1 MQNNRKRNV
10 IKERIRQEKERRE
23 RLLAEEEEQYED
35 VNKDPI
41 SEQIQQEHLEQPRNQ
56 REESVNVNL
65 PKNESSNS
73 NPALDWITTIQ
84 NQAGTSENDLKIKEA
99 EEEEAIECEEVEARR
114 KAEEEARKR
123 AEAEARRKAE
133 EEARNQAEAEARRKA
148 EEEVR
153 NQAEAEA
160 RRKAEEEARNQAEA
174 EARKKAEEEARKRAE
189 AEARRKA
196 EEEARKRAEA
206 EARRKA
212 EEEAR
217 KREEA
222 EARRKAE
229 EEARKREEAEA
240 RRKAEE
246 EARKRAEAEA
256 RRKAEEEARKQEEV
270 EAHRKAEE
278 EARNQAEAEARRK
291 AEEKARK
298 REEAEARRKA
308 EEEAREREE
317 VEARRKAE
325 EEARKRVE
333 AQRKEEEKKLEEV
346 RKRRLEEEKKIKDA
360 QKRQKIV
367 VAKSE
372 PESDEINLNNERNQ
386 PNETKFEQEEKVAID
401 KKGILNNMKKYKY
414 AIIGVA
420 SIVLLVVA
428 GFAFSNMKNSQA
440 ASANNVN
447 SLEVNA
453 NLINGLRLSAVQK
466 YQDAALEFDKV
477 DYKKLGKEDKKA
489 VLFTYLLSGKAQ
501 KAIDLEQDFAES
513 VVSYYIAVD
522 NLKKVKELK
531 TKNPLIN
538 FEIAALDNKHEE
550 VIKLRDQ
557 VPLDGR
563 REGIIVNSYL
573 KLNKSEEAKKFAQK
587 VGNKDLLEKINNS
600 TPNSSATSVATISA
614 G

>member
-23 RLLAEEEEQYED
+23 RLQAEEEEQYED
-35 VNKDPI
+35 IYKDPI
-41 SEQIQQEHLEQPRNQ
+41 SEQIQKEHLEQPQNQ

-84 NQAGTSENDLKIKEA
+84 KQAGTSENDLKI
-99 EEEEAIECEEVEARR
+99 EET
-114 KAEEEARKR
+114 EEEAR
-123 AEAEARRKAE
+123 E
-133 EEARNQAEAEARRKA
+133 
-148 EEEVR
+148 
-153 NQAEAEA
+153 
-160 RRKAEEEARNQAEA
+160 
-174 EARKKAEEEARKRAE
+174 
-189 AEARRKA
+189 
-196 EEEARKRAEA
+196 
-206 EARRKA
+206 
-212 EEEAR
+212 
-217 KREEA
+217 REEA

-229 EEARKREEAEA
+229 EARKQAEAEA
-240 RRKAEE
+240 RRKVEAEARKLEEVEARRKEEEEVRKQAEVEARRKEEE

-256 RRKAEEEARKQEEV
+256 RRKAEEEARKQ
-270 EAHRKAEE
+270 A
-278 EARNQAEAEARRK
+278 
-291 AEEKARK
+291 
-298 REEAEARRKA
+298 
-308 EEEAREREE
+308 E

-325 EEARKRVE
+325 EEARKQAE

-360 QKRQKIV
+360 RQKIV

-428 GFAFSNMKNSQA
+428 GFAFSDMKNSQA

>member
-23 RLLAEEEEQYED
+23 RLLAEEEEQYGDFHED
-35 VNKDPI
+35 QV
-41 SEQIQQEHLEQPRNQ
+41 SEQFQQEHLEQPLKQ
-56 REESVNVNL
+56 SEESVNL
-65 PKNESSNS
+65 CTPKNEVSNN

-84 NQAGTSENDLKIKEA
+84 KQSGTSESEFKIE
-99 EEEEAIECEEVEARR
+99 EARR
-114 KAEEEARKR
+114 KAKEEARK
-123 AEAEARRKAE
+123 
-133 EEARNQAEAEARRKA
+133 Q
-148 EEEVR
+148 
-153 NQAEAEA
+153 
-160 RRKAEEEARNQAEA
+160 
-174 EARKKAEEEARKRAE
+174 
-189 AEARRKA
+189 
-196 EEEARKRAEA
+196 
-206 EARRKA
+206 
-212 EEEAR
+212 
-217 KREEA
+217 
-222 EARRKAE
+222 
-229 EEARKREEAEA
+229 
-240 RRKAEE
+240 
-246 EARKRAEAEA
+246 AEAEA
-256 RRKAEEEARKQEEV
+256 RRKAEEEARKQ
-270 EAHRKAEE
+270 A
-278 EARNQAEAEARRK
+278 
-291 AEEKARK
+291 
-298 REEAEARRKA
+298 
-308 EEEAREREE
+308 E

-325 EEARKRVE
+325 EEARKQAEVE
-333 AQRKEEEKKLEEV
+333 ARRKVEEEARKQAEVEARRKAEEEAKKKAELEARRKAEEEAKKKVEAEARRKAEKEARKQAETEARRKVEKEARKQAELEACRKAEEKKLEEV
-346 RKRRLEEEKKIKDA
+346 RKRRLEEEKKIEEA

-367 VAKSE
+367 VAKRESE
-372 PESDEINLNNERNQ
+372 SEEVNLNKETN
-386 PNETKFEQEEKVAID
+386 PSNETKFEQEEKIVLD
-401 KKGILNNMKKYKY
+401 KKGILNYMKKYKY

-428 GFAFSNMKNSQA
+428 GFAFTNMKNSQA

-447 SLEVNA
+447 SLEVNV

-477 DYKKLGKEDKKA
+477 DYKKLGKDDKKA

-538 FEIAALDNKHEE
+538 FEIAALDDKHEE
-550 VIKLRDQ
+550 VIKLKNH

-587 VGNKDLLEKINNS
+587 IGNKDLLEEINNS
-600 TPNSSATSVATISA
+600 APNSSATSVATISA

>member
-1 MQNNRKRNV
+1 MY
-10 IKERIRQEKERRE
+10 QE
-23 RLLAEEEEQYED
+23 Y
-35 VNKDPI
+35 
-41 SEQIQQEHLEQPRNQ
+41 SEQPLDQ
-56 REESVNVNL
+56 REESVNVKT
-65 PKNESSNS
+65 PKNEFSNS

-84 NQAGTSENDLKIKEA
+84 KQASTSESDFNIEQPEA
-99 EEEEAIECEEVEARR
+99 EEGR

-123 AEAEARRKAE
+123 KEAEARRKAE
-133 EEARNQAEAEARRKA
+133 EARE
-148 EEEVR
+148 
-153 NQAEAEA
+153 
-160 RRKAEEEARNQAEA
+160 
-174 EARKKAEEEARKRAE
+174 
-189 AEARRKA
+189 
-196 EEEARKRAEA
+196 
-206 EARRKA
+206 
-212 EEEAR
+212 
-217 KREEA
+217 REEA

-229 EEARKREEAEA
+229 EEAR
-240 RRKAEE
+240 RKAAE
-246 EARKRAEAEA
+246 EARKR
-256 RRKAEEEARKQEEV
+256 K
-270 EAHRKAEE
+270 
-278 EARNQAEAEARRK
+278 
-291 AEEKARK
+291 
-298 REEAEARRKA
+298 EAEARRKA
-308 EEEAREREE
+308 EEEARERKETEARRKAEE
-317 VEARRKAE
+317 ETRKREKAEARRKAEEQTRKREEAEARERKEGEARRKAEEETRKREEARERKEAEARRKAE
-325 EEARKRVE
+325 EEAREQAK

-346 RKRRLEEEKKIKDA
+346 RKRRLEEEKKIEEA

-367 VAKSE
+367 VAKKE
-372 PESDEINLNNERNQ
+372 VESDEINLNKEINLSS
-386 PNETKFEQEEKVAID
+386 ETKFEKEEKVVLD

-428 GFAFSNMKNSQA
+428 GFAFSNLKNSQA

-587 VGNKDLLEKINNS
+587 VGNKDLLEKINNYA
-600 TPNSSATSVATISA
+600 PNSSATSVATISA

>member
-23 RLLAEEEEQYED
+23 RLLAEEEEQYGDTHEHQ
-35 VNKDPI
+35 V
-41 SEQIQQEHLEQPRNQ
+41 SEKFQQEHSDQPLKQSEN
-56 REESVNVNL
+56 REESVVLNT
-65 PKNESSNS
+65 PKNEASNS

-84 NQAGTSENDLKIKEA
+84 KQSSTSESDFN
-99 EEEEAIECEEVEARR
+99 IELPD
-114 KAEEEARKR
+114 AEEEARER
-123 AEAEARRKAE
+123 EEAEARRKAE
-133 EEARNQAEAEARRKA
+133 EEARERKETEARRKA
-148 EEEVR
+148 EEET
-153 NQAEAEA
+153 
-160 RRKAEEEARNQAEA
+160 
-174 EARKKAEEEARKRAE
+174 
-189 AEARRKA
+189 
-196 EEEARKRAEA
+196 
-206 EARRKA
+206 
-212 EEEAR
+212 R

-229 EEARKREEAEA
+229 EET
-240 RRKAEE
+240 
-246 EARKRAEAEA
+246 
-256 RRKAEEEARKQEEV
+256 
-270 EAHRKAEE
+270 
-278 EARNQAEAEARRK
+278 
-291 AEEKARK
+291 RK

-308 EEEAREREE
+308 EEEARERKEE
-317 VEARRKAE
+317 EARRKAE
-325 EEARKRVE
+325 EEAREQAKAR
-333 AQRKEEEKKLEEV
+333 RKEEEKKLEEV
-346 RKRRLEEEKKIKDA
+346 RKRRLEEEKKIEEA

-367 VAKSE
+367 VAKRE
-372 PESDEINLNNERNQ
+372 PESDEINLNKERNLA
-386 PNETKFEQEEKVAID
+386 NVTKFEQDEKVVID

-614 G
+614 GW

>member
-1 MQNNRKRNV
+1 MHNNRKRNV

-23 RLLAEEEEQYED
+23 RLLAEEEELYED

-41 SEQIQQEHLEQPRNQ
+41 SEQIQQEHSEQPRNQ
-56 REESVNVNL
+56 SEESVNVNL

-99 EEEEAIECEEVEARR
+99 EEEAIEREEVEARR

-148 EEEVR
+148 EEEAR
-153 NQAEAEA
+153 KREEAEA
-160 RRKAEEEARNQAEA
+160 RRRAEEEARNQAEA
-174 EARKKAEEEARKRAE
+174 EAHRRAEEEARK
-189 AEARRKA
+189 
-196 EEEARKRAEA
+196 
-206 EARRKA
+206 
-212 EEEAR
+212 
-217 KREEA
+217 
-222 EARRKAE
+222 
-229 EEARKREEAEA
+229 
-240 RRKAEE
+240 
-246 EARKRAEAEA
+246 
-256 RRKAEEEARKQEEV
+256 
-270 EAHRKAEE
+270 
-278 EARNQAEAEARRK
+278 
-291 AEEKARK
+291 
-298 REEAEARRKA
+298 
-308 EEEAREREE
+308 E
-317 VEARRKAE
+317 VEARRKE
-325 EEARKRVE
+325 EER
-333 AQRKEEEKKLEEV
+333 KLEEV
-346 RKRRLEEEKKIKDA
+346 RKRRLEEEKKIKEA
-360 QKRQKIV
+360 QQRQKIV
-367 VAKSE
+367 VAKNE
-372 PESDEINLNNERNQ
+372 PESDEINLNKERDL
-386 PNETKFEQEEKVAID
+386 PNETKFEQEEKVVID

-428 GFAFSNMKNSQA
+428 GFAFSNLKNSQA

-550 VIKLRDQ
+550 VIKLIDQ

>member
-35 VNKDPI
+35 IHENQV
-41 SEQIQQEHLEQPRNQ
+41 SEKFQQEHLEQQLKQSEN
-56 REESVNVNL
+56 REENVVLNT
-65 PKNESSNS
+65 PKNEASNS

-84 NQAGTSENDLKIKEA
+84 KQSSTSESNFNKEQP
-99 EEEEAIECEEVEARR
+99 EVEEGR

-123 AEAEARRKAE
+123 KEAEARRMAE
-133 EEARNQAEAEARRKA
+133 EEARE
-148 EEEVR
+148 
-153 NQAEAEA
+153 
-160 RRKAEEEARNQAEA
+160 
-174 EARKKAEEEARKRAE
+174 
-189 AEARRKA
+189 
-196 EEEARKRAEA
+196 
-206 EARRKA
+206 
-212 EEEAR
+212 
-217 KREEA
+217 REEA

-246 EARKRAEAEA
+246 EARKSEEAEA
-256 RRKAEEEARKQEEV
+256 RRKAEEEARKQ
-270 EAHRKAEE
+270 
-278 EARNQAEAEARRK
+278 AEAR
-291 AEEKARK
+291 
-298 REEAEARRKA
+298 
-308 EEEAREREE
+308 
-317 VEARRKAE
+317 
-325 EEARKRVE
+325 
-333 AQRKEEEKKLEEV
+333 RKEEEKKLEEV
-346 RKRRLEEEKKIKDA
+346 RKRRLEEEKRIEE

-367 VAKSE
+367 VVKRE
-372 PESDEINLNNERNQ
+372 PESDEINLNKKRNL
-386 PNETKFEQEEKVAID
+386 PNETRFKQEEKEVID

-414 AIIGVA
+414 AIIGIA
-420 SIVLLVVA
+420 SIVLLILA
-428 GFAFSNMKNSQA
+428 GFAFSNLKNSQA

-531 TKNPLIN
+531 TKNPLIH
-538 FEIAALDNKHEE
+538 FEIAALDDRHEE
-550 VIKLRDQ
+550 VIKLKDH

-600 TPNSSATSVATISA
+600 APNSSATSVATISA

>member
-23 RLLAEEEEQYED
+23 RLLAEEEEQYGDFHED
-35 VNKDPI
+35 QV
-41 SEQIQQEHLEQPRNQ
+41 SEQFQQEHLEQPLKQ
-56 REESVNVNL
+56 SEESVNL
-65 PKNESSNS
+65 CTPKNEVSNN

-84 NQAGTSENDLKIKEA
+84 KQSGTSESEFKIE
-99 EEEEAIECEEVEARR
+99 EARR
-114 KAEEEARKR
+114 KAKEEARK
-123 AEAEARRKAE
+123 
-133 EEARNQAEAEARRKA
+133 Q
-148 EEEVR
+148 
-153 NQAEAEA
+153 
-160 RRKAEEEARNQAEA
+160 
-174 EARKKAEEEARKRAE
+174 
-189 AEARRKA
+189 
-196 EEEARKRAEA
+196 
-206 EARRKA
+206 
-212 EEEAR
+212 
-217 KREEA
+217 
-222 EARRKAE
+222 
-229 EEARKREEAEA
+229 
-240 RRKAEE
+240 
-246 EARKRAEAEA
+246 AEAEA
-256 RRKAEEEARKQEEV
+256 RRKAEEEARKQAEL
-270 EAHRKAEE
+270 EARRKAEE
-278 EARNQAEAEARRK
+278 EARKQAELEARRK
-291 AEEKARK
+291 AEEEEKK
-298 REEAEARRKA
+298 KVEAEARRKA
-308 EEEAREREE
+308 EEEARKQAEL
-317 VEARRKAE
+317 EARRKAE
-325 EEARKRVE
+325 EEAKKQAELEACRK
-333 AQRKEEEKKLEEV
+333 AEEKKLEEV
-346 RKRRLEEEKKIKDA
+346 RKRRLEEEKKIEEA

-367 VAKSE
+367 VAKRELESE
-372 PESDEINLNNERNQ
+372 EVNLNKETN
-386 PNETKFEQEEKVAID
+386 PSNETKFEQEEKIDLD
-401 KKGILNNMKKYKY
+401 KKGILNYMKKYKY

-428 GFAFSNMKNSQA
+428 GFAFTNMKNSQA

-447 SLEVNA
+447 SLEVNV

-477 DYKKLGKEDKKA
+477 DYKKLGKDDKKA

-538 FEIAALDNKHEE
+538 FEIAALDDKHEE
-550 VIKLRDQ
+550 VIKLKDH

-600 TPNSSATSVATISA
+600 APNSSATSVATISA

>member
-23 RLLAEEEEQYED
+23 RLLAEEVEQYED
-35 VNKDPI
+35 IHKNQV
-41 SEQIQQEHLEQPRNQ
+41 SEKFQQEHSEQQLKQSEN
-56 REESVNVNL
+56 REESVVLNT
-65 PKNESSNS
+65 PKNEASNS

-84 NQAGTSENDLKIKEA
+84 KKSSTSESDFNKEQP
-99 EEEEAIECEEVEARR
+99 EVEEGR

-123 AEAEARRKAE
+123 KEAETCRKAE
-133 EEARNQAEAEARRKA
+133 K
-148 EEEVR
+148 
-153 NQAEAEA
+153 
-160 RRKAEEEARNQAEA
+160 
-174 EARKKAEEEARKRAE
+174 
-189 AEARRKA
+189 
-196 EEEARKRAEA
+196 
-206 EARRKA
+206 
-212 EEEAR
+212 EAR

-229 EEARKREEAEA
+229 EEARK
-240 RRKAEE
+240 
-246 EARKRAEAEA
+246 
-256 RRKAEEEARKQEEV
+256 
-270 EAHRKAEE
+270 
-278 EARNQAEAEARRK
+278 QAEAEAGRK
-291 AEEKARK
+291 AEK
-298 REEAEARRKA
+298 
-308 EEEAREREE
+308 EAREREE

-325 EEARKRVE
+325 EEAREQAE
-333 AQRKEEEKKLEEV
+333 ARRKEEEKKLEEI
-346 RKRRLEEEKKIKDA
+346 RKRRLEEEKKIEEA

-367 VAKSE
+367 VVKRE
-372 PESDEINLNNERNQ
+372 PESDEINLNKERNL
-386 PNETKFEQEEKVAID
+386 PNETNFEQEEKIVIN
-401 KKGILNNMKKYKY
+401 KKGILNNMKKYRY

-420 SIVLLVVA
+420 SIVLLVIA
-428 GFAFSNMKNSQA
+428 GFTFSNLKNSQA

-447 SLEVNA
+447 SLEVNV
-453 NLINGLRLSAVQK
+453 NLINGLRLSAIQK
-466 YQDAALEFDKV
+466 YQDAAWEFDKV
-477 DYKKLGKEDKKA
+477 DYKKLGKDDKKA

-538 FEIAALDNKHEE
+538 FEIAALDDKHEE
-550 VIKLRDQ
+550 VIKLKDH

-600 TPNSSATSVATISA
+600 APNSSATSVATISA

>member
-23 RLLAEEEEQYED
+23 RLLAEEEEQYGDTHEHQ
-35 VNKDPI
+35 V
-41 SEQIQQEHLEQPRNQ
+41 SEKFQQEHSDQPLKQSEN
-56 REESVNVNL
+56 REESVVLNT
-65 PKNESSNS
+65 PKNEASNS
-73 NPALDWITTIQ
+73 NPVLDWITTIQ
-84 NQAGTSENDLKIKEA
+84 KQSSISESDFNIDQPE
-99 EEEEAIECEEVEARR
+99 
-114 KAEEEARKR
+114 
-123 AEAEARRKAE
+123 
-133 EEARNQAEAEARRKA
+133 A

-153 NQAEAEA
+153 E
-160 RRKAEEEARNQAEA
+160 
-174 EARKKAEEEARKRAE
+174 
-189 AEARRKA
+189 
-196 EEEARKRAEA
+196 
-206 EARRKA
+206 
-212 EEEAR
+212 
-217 KREEA
+217 REEA

-229 EEARKREEAEA
+229 EEARKRKEAEA

-246 EARKRAEAEA
+246 ETRKRKEEEA
-256 RRKAEEEARKQEEV
+256 RRKAEEET
-270 EAHRKAEE
+270 
-278 EARNQAEAEARRK
+278 
-291 AEEKARK
+291 RK
-298 REEAEARRKA
+298 REEAEARERKEEEARRKA
-308 EEEAREREE
+308 EEEARERKEAA
-317 VEARRKAE
+317 ARRKAE
-325 EEARKRVE
+325 EEAREQAKAR
-333 AQRKEEEKKLEEV
+333 RKEEEKKLEEV
-346 RKRRLEEEKKIKDA
+346 RKRRLEEEKKIEEA

-367 VAKSE
+367 VAKRE
-372 PESDEINLNNERNQ
+372 PESDEINLNKERNLA
-386 PNETKFEQEEKVAID
+386 NVTKFEQDEKVVID

-600 TPNSSATSVATISA
+600 APNSSATSVATISA
-614 G
+614 GW

>member
-1 MQNNRKRNV
+1 MHNNRKRNV

-23 RLLAEEEEQYED
+23 RLIAEEEEQYDDIHENQVSEKFQQD
-35 VNKDPI
+35 F
-41 SEQIQQEHLEQPRNQ
+41 SEQTLKQSENRGEI
-56 REESVNVNL
+56 EE
-65 PKNESSNS
+65 NEASNS
-73 NPALDWITTIQ
+73 NPVLDWITTIQ
-84 NQAGTSENDLKIKEA
+84 KQASTSENDLKI
-99 EEEEAIECEEVEARR
+99 EEAREGEEVEVRR
-114 KAEEEARKR
+114 KAEESRKR
-123 AEAEARRKAE
+123 REAE
-133 EEARNQAEAEARRKA
+133 
-148 EEEVR
+148 V
-153 NQAEAEA
+153 
-160 RRKAEEEARNQAEA
+160 
-174 EARKKAEEEARKRAE
+174 
-189 AEARRKA
+189 
-196 EEEARKRAEA
+196 
-206 EARRKA
+206 RRKA

-222 EARRKAE
+222 KALRR
-229 EEARKREEAEA
+229 
-240 RRKAEE
+240 
-246 EARKRAEAEA
+246 
-256 RRKAEEEARKQEEV
+256 AEEEARKQ
-270 EAHRKAEE
+270 
-278 EARNQAEAEARRK
+278 AEAEALRR
-291 AEEKARK
+291 
-298 REEAEARRKA
+298 
-308 EEEAREREE
+308 
-317 VEARRKAE
+317 AE
-325 EEARKRVE
+325 EEARKQVE

-346 RKRRLEEEKKIKDA
+346 RTRRLEEERKIKEA

-367 VAKSE
+367 VAKRES
-372 PESDEINLNNERNQ
+372 ESDERNL

-453 NLINGLRLSAVQK
+453 NLISGLRLSAVQK

-531 TKNPLIN
+531 IKNPIIN

-550 VIKLRDQ
+550 VINLRDQ

>member
-1 MQNNRKRNV
+1 MHNNRKRNV

-35 VNKDPI
+35 VYKDPI
-41 SEQIQQEHLEQPRNQ
+41 SEQIPQEHSEQPRNQ
-56 REESVNVNL
+56 REESVNVNS

-84 NQAGTSENDLKIKEA
+84 KQAGTSENDLKI
-99 EEEEAIECEEVEARR
+99 EEVE
-114 KAEEEARKR
+114 ETRKR
-123 AEAEARRKAE
+123 EEAEARRKAE
-133 EEARNQAEAEARRKA
+133 EEEKERE
-148 EEEVR
+148 
-153 NQAEAEA
+153 
-160 RRKAEEEARNQAEA
+160 
-174 EARKKAEEEARKRAE
+174 E

-217 KREEA
+217 KREE
-222 EARRKAE
+222 EVRRKAE

-240 RRKAEE
+240 RR
-246 EARKRAEAEA
+246 R
-256 RRKAEEEARKQEEV
+256 AEEEARKQ
-270 EAHRKAEE
+270 
-278 EARNQAEAEARRK
+278 AEAR
-291 AEEKARK
+291 
-298 REEAEARRKA
+298 
-308 EEEAREREE
+308 
-317 VEARRKAE
+317 
-325 EEARKRVE
+325 
-333 AQRKEEEKKLEEV
+333 RKEEEKKLEEV
-346 RKRRLEEEKKIKDA
+346 RKRRLEEEKKIKEA
-360 QKRQKIV
+360 QKRQKTV

-372 PESDEINLNNERNQ
+372 PESDEINLNKERDL
-386 PNETKFEQEEKVAID
+386 PNETKFEQEEKVLID

-428 GFAFSNMKNSQA
+428 GFAFSNLKNSQA

-600 TPNSSATSVATISA
+600 VPDSSATSVATISA

>member
-35 VNKDPI
+35 VYKDPI
-41 SEQIQQEHLEQPRNQ
+41 NEQIQQEHSEQPRNQ

-65 PKNESSNS
+65 PKNEPSNS
-73 NPALDWITTIQ
+73 NPALAWITTIQ
-84 NQAGTSENDLKIKEA
+84 KQAGTSENDLKIEEAREREEEARRKAEEERKQAGAEARRKAEEEARKREEVEARRKA
-99 EEEEAIECEEVEARR
+99 EEEERKREEVEARR

-123 AEAEARRKAE
+123 AEAETRR
-133 EEARNQAEAEARRKA
+133 R
-148 EEEVR
+148 
-153 NQAEAEA
+153 
-160 RRKAEEEARNQAEA
+160 
-174 EARKKAEEEARKRAE
+174 AEEEARKE
-189 AEARRKA
+189 AEAR
-196 EEEARKRAEA
+196 
-206 EARRKA
+206 
-212 EEEAR
+212 
-217 KREEA
+217 
-222 EARRKAE
+222 
-229 EEARKREEAEA
+229 
-240 RRKAEE
+240 
-246 EARKRAEAEA
+246 
-256 RRKAEEEARKQEEV
+256 
-270 EAHRKAEE
+270 
-278 EARNQAEAEARRK
+278 
-291 AEEKARK
+291 
-298 REEAEARRKA
+298 
-308 EEEAREREE
+308 
-317 VEARRKAE
+317 
-325 EEARKRVE
+325 
-333 AQRKEEEKKLEEV
+333 RKEEEKKLEEV
-346 RKRRLEEEKKIKDA
+346 RKRRLEEEKKIKEA
-360 QKRQKIV
+360 QKRQKIAV
-367 VAKSE
+367 VKRE
-372 PESDEINLNNERNQ
+372 PDSDEINLNNERNL
-386 PNETKFEQEEKVAID
+386 PNEPKFEQEEKVAID
-401 KKGILNNMKKYKY
+401 KKGILNNMKKLKY
-414 AIIGVA
+414 AIIGIA

-550 VIKLRDQ
+550 VINLRDQ

>member
-35 VNKDPI
+35 IHENQV
-41 SEQIQQEHLEQPRNQ
+41 SEKFQQEHLEQQLKQSAN
-56 REESVNVNL
+56 REESVVLNT
-65 PKNESSNS
+65 PKNEASNS

-84 NQAGTSENDLKIKEA
+84 KQSSTSESNFNKEQP
-99 EEEEAIECEEVEARR
+99 EVEEGR

-123 AEAEARRKAE
+123 KEAEARRKAE
-133 EEARNQAEAEARRKA
+133 KEARERE
-148 EEEVR
+148 
-153 NQAEAEA
+153 
-160 RRKAEEEARNQAEA
+160 
-174 EARKKAEEEARKRAE
+174 E

-196 EEEARKRAEA
+196 EEEARKRKEA
-206 EARRKA
+206 EARRMA

-217 KREEA
+217 EREEA

-246 EARKRAEAEA
+246 EARKSEEAEA
-256 RRKAEEEARKQEEV
+256 RRKAEEEARKQ
-270 EAHRKAEE
+270 
-278 EARNQAEAEARRK
+278 AEAR
-291 AEEKARK
+291 
-298 REEAEARRKA
+298 
-308 EEEAREREE
+308 
-317 VEARRKAE
+317 
-325 EEARKRVE
+325 
-333 AQRKEEEKKLEEV
+333 RKEEEKKLEEV
-346 RKRRLEEEKKIKDA
+346 RKRRLEEEKRIEE

-367 VAKSE
+367 VVKRE
-372 PESDEINLNNERNQ
+372 PESDEINLNKKRNL
-386 PNETKFEQEEKVAID
+386 PNETRFKQEEKEVID

-414 AIIGVA
+414 AIIGIA
-420 SIVLLVVA
+420 SIVLLILA
-428 GFAFSNMKNSQA
+428 GFAFSNLKNSQA

-531 TKNPLIN
+531 TKNPLIH
-538 FEIAALDNKHEE
+538 FEIAALDDRHEE
-550 VIKLRDQ
+550 VIKLKDH

-600 TPNSSATSVATISA
+600 APNSSATSVATISA

>member
-35 VNKDPI
+35 VYKDPI
-41 SEQIQQEHLEQPRNQ
+41 SEQIQQEHSEQPRNQ
-56 REESVNVNL
+56 REESINVNL

-84 NQAGTSENDLKIKEA
+84 KQAGTSENDLKI
-99 EEEEAIECEEVEARR
+99 
-114 KAEEEARKR
+114 EEARER
-123 AEAEARRKAE
+123 
-133 EEARNQAEAEARRKA
+133 
-148 EEEVR
+148 
-153 NQAEAEA
+153 
-160 RRKAEEEARNQAEA
+160 
-174 EARKKAEEEARKRAE
+174 
-189 AEARRKA
+189 
-196 EEEARKRAEA
+196 
-206 EARRKA
+206 
-212 EEEAR
+212 
-217 KREEA
+217 
-222 EARRKAE
+222 
-229 EEARKREEAEA
+229 
-240 RRKAEE
+240 
-246 EARKRAEAEA
+246 
-256 RRKAEEEARKQEEV
+256 EEV

-278 EARNQAEAEARRK
+278 EARK
-291 AEEKARK
+291 
-298 REEAEARRKA
+298 
-308 EEEAREREE
+308 REE

-325 EEARKRVE
+325 EEARKEVE
-333 AQRKEEEKKLEEV
+333 ARRKEEERKLEEV
-346 RKRRLEEEKKIKDA
+346 RKRRLEEEKKIKEA
-360 QKRQKIV
+360 QQRQKIV
-367 VAKSE
+367 VAKNE
-372 PESDEINLNNERNQ
+372 PESDEINLNKERDL
-386 PNETKFEQEEKVAID
+386 PNETKFEQEEKVVID

-420 SIVLLVVA
+420 LIVLLVVA
-428 GFAFSNMKNSQA
+428 GFAFSNLKNSQA

-550 VIKLRDQ
+550 VIKLIDQ

>member
-23 RLLAEEEEQYED
+23 RLLAEEEEQYGD
-35 VNKDPI
+35 FHKDQV
-41 SEQIQQEHLEQPRNQ
+41 SEQFQQEHLEQPLKQ
-56 REESVNVNL
+56 SEESVNL
-65 PKNESSNS
+65 CTPKNEVSNN

-84 NQAGTSENDLKIKEA
+84 KQSGTSESEFKIEETRRKAKEEARKQAEAEARREA
-99 EEEEAIECEEVEARR
+99 EEEARKQAEVEARR
-114 KAEEEARKR
+114 KAEEEARK
-123 AEAEARRKAE
+123 
-133 EEARNQAEAEARRKA
+133 QAELEACRKT
-148 EEEVR
+148 
-153 NQAEAEA
+153 
-160 RRKAEEEARNQAEA
+160 
-174 EARKKAEEEARKRAE
+174 
-189 AEARRKA
+189 
-196 EEEARKRAEA
+196 
-206 EARRKA
+206 
-212 EEEAR
+212 
-217 KREEA
+217 
-222 EARRKAE
+222 
-229 EEARKREEAEA
+229 
-240 RRKAEE
+240 
-246 EARKRAEAEA
+246 
-256 RRKAEEEARKQEEV
+256 
-270 EAHRKAEE
+270 
-278 EARNQAEAEARRK
+278 
-291 AEEKARK
+291 
-298 REEAEARRKA
+298 
-308 EEEAREREE
+308 
-317 VEARRKAE
+317 
-325 EEARKRVE
+325 
-333 AQRKEEEKKLEEV
+333 EEKKLEEV
-346 RKRRLEEEKKIKDA
+346 RKRRLEEEKKIEEA

-367 VAKSE
+367 VAKRESE
-372 PESDEINLNNERNQ
+372 SEEVNLNKETN
-386 PNETKFEQEEKVAID
+386 PSNETKFEQEEKIDLD
-401 KKGILNNMKKYKY
+401 KKGILNYMKKYKC

-428 GFAFSNMKNSQA
+428 GFAFTNMKNSQA

-447 SLEVNA
+447 SLEVNV

-477 DYKKLGKEDKKA
+477 DYKKLGKDDKKA

-538 FEIAALDNKHEE
+538 FEIAALDDKHEE
-550 VIKLRDQ
+550 VIKLKDH

-600 TPNSSATSVATISA
+600 APNSSATSVATISA

>member
-1 MQNNRKRNV
+1 MHNNRKRNV

-23 RLLAEEEEQYED
+23 RLIAEEEEQYDDIHENQVSEKFQQD
-35 VNKDPI
+35 F
-41 SEQIQQEHLEQPRNQ
+41 SEQTLKQSENRGEI
-56 REESVNVNL
+56 EE
-65 PKNESSNS
+65 NEASNS
-73 NPALDWITTIQ
+73 NPVLDWITTIQ
-84 NQAGTSENDLKIKEA
+84 KQASTSENDLKI
-99 EEEEAIECEEVEARR
+99 EEAREGEEVEVRR
-114 KAEEEARKR
+114 KAEESRKR
-123 AEAEARRKAE
+123 REAE
-133 EEARNQAEAEARRKA
+133 
-148 EEEVR
+148 V
-153 NQAEAEA
+153 
-160 RRKAEEEARNQAEA
+160 
-174 EARKKAEEEARKRAE
+174 
-189 AEARRKA
+189 
-196 EEEARKRAEA
+196 
-206 EARRKA
+206 RRKA

-222 EARRKAE
+222 KALRR
-229 EEARKREEAEA
+229 
-240 RRKAEE
+240 
-246 EARKRAEAEA
+246 
-256 RRKAEEEARKQEEV
+256 AEEEARKQ
-270 EAHRKAEE
+270 
-278 EARNQAEAEARRK
+278 
-291 AEEKARK
+291 
-298 REEAEARRKA
+298 
-308 EEEAREREE
+308 
-317 VEARRKAE
+317 
-325 EEARKRVE
+325 VE

-346 RKRRLEEEKKIKDA
+346 RTRRLEEERKIKEA

-367 VAKSE
+367 VAKRES
-372 PESDEINLNNERNQ
+372 ESDERNL

-453 NLINGLRLSAVQK
+453 NLISGLRLSAVQK

-531 TKNPLIN
+531 IKNPIIN

-550 VIKLRDQ
+550 VINLRDQ

>member
-35 VNKDPI
+35 VYKDPI
-41 SEQIQQEHLEQPRNQ
+41 SEQIQQEHSEQPRNQ
-56 REESVNVNL
+56 REESINVNL

-84 NQAGTSENDLKIKEA
+84 KQAGTSENDLKI
-99 EEEEAIECEEVEARR
+99 EEAREREEVEARR

-123 AEAEARRKAE
+123 EEVEARRKADEEVRKQAGAEARRKAE

-148 EEEVR
+148 EEE
-153 NQAEAEA
+153 
-160 RRKAEEEARNQAEA
+160 
-174 EARKKAEEEARKRAE
+174 ARKHAE

-206 EARRKA
+206 HRRA

-217 KREEA
+217 K
-222 EARRKAE
+222 
-229 EEARKREEAEA
+229 
-240 RRKAEE
+240 
-246 EARKRAEAEA
+246 
-256 RRKAEEEARKQEEV
+256 
-270 EAHRKAEE
+270 
-278 EARNQAEAEARRK
+278 
-291 AEEKARK
+291 
-298 REEAEARRKA
+298 
-308 EEEAREREE
+308 E
-317 VEARRKAE
+317 VEARRKE
-325 EEARKRVE
+325 EER
-333 AQRKEEEKKLEEV
+333 KLEEV
-346 RKRRLEEEKKIKDA
+346 RKRRLEEEKKIKEA
-360 QKRQKIV
+360 QQRQKIV
-367 VAKSE
+367 VAKNE
-372 PESDEINLNNERNQ
+372 PESDEINLNKERDL
-386 PNETKFEQEEKVAID
+386 PNETKFEQEEKVVID

-420 SIVLLVVA
+420 LIVLLVVA
-428 GFAFSNMKNSQA
+428 GFAFSNLKNSQA

-550 VIKLRDQ
+550 VIKLIDQ

>member
-1 MQNNRKRNV
+1 MHNNRKRNV

-35 VNKDPI
+35 VYKDTI
-41 SEQIQQEHLEQPRNQ
+41 SEQIPQEHSEQPRNQ
-56 REESVNVNL
+56 REESVNVNS

-84 NQAGTSENDLKIKEA
+84 KQAGTSENDLKI
-99 EEEEAIECEEVEARR
+99 
-114 KAEEEARKR
+114 EEARER
-123 AEAEARRKAE
+123 
-133 EEARNQAEAEARRKA
+133 
-148 EEEVR
+148 EEV
-153 NQAEAEA
+153 
-160 RRKAEEEARNQAEA
+160 
-174 EARKKAEEEARKRAE
+174 
-189 AEARRKA
+189 EARRKA

-222 EARRKAE
+222 EARRRAE
-229 EEARKREEAEA
+229 EEARNQEEAEA

-256 RRKAEEEARKQEEV
+256 RRR
-270 EAHRKAEE
+270 AEE
-278 EARNQAEAEARRK
+278 EARNQ
-291 AEEKARK
+291 
-298 REEAEARRKA
+298 EEAE
-308 EEEAREREE
+308 
-317 VEARRKAE
+317 VRRKAE
-325 EEARKRVE
+325 EEARKRAEAHRRAEEEARKEVE
-333 AQRKEEEKKLEEV
+333 ARRKEEERKLEEV
-346 RKRRLEEEKKIKDA
+346 RKRRLEEEKKIKEA
-360 QKRQKIV
+360 QQRQKIV

-372 PESDEINLNNERNQ
+372 PEIDEINLNKERDL
-386 PNETKFEQEEKVAID
+386 PNETKFEQKEKVVID

-428 GFAFSNMKNSQA
+428 GFAFSNLKNSQA

-531 TKNPLIN
+531 TKNSLIN

-550 VIKLRDQ
+550 VIKLIDQ

-587 VGNKDLLEKINNS
+587 VGNKDLLEKISNS

>member
-35 VNKDPI
+35 VYKDPI
-41 SEQIQQEHLEQPRNQ
+41 SEQIQQVHSEQPRNQ

-73 NPALDWITTIQ
+73 NPALAWITTIQ
-84 NQAGTSENDLKIKEA
+84 KQAGTSENDLKI
-99 EEEEAIECEEVEARR
+99 EEAREREEVEARR

-123 AEAEARRKAE
+123 AEAEARR
-133 EEARNQAEAEARRKA
+133 R
-148 EEEVR
+148 
-153 NQAEAEA
+153 
-160 RRKAEEEARNQAEA
+160 
-174 EARKKAEEEARKRAE
+174 AEEEARKE
-189 AEARRKA
+189 AEAR
-196 EEEARKRAEA
+196 
-206 EARRKA
+206 
-212 EEEAR
+212 
-217 KREEA
+217 
-222 EARRKAE
+222 
-229 EEARKREEAEA
+229 
-240 RRKAEE
+240 
-246 EARKRAEAEA
+246 
-256 RRKAEEEARKQEEV
+256 
-270 EAHRKAEE
+270 
-278 EARNQAEAEARRK
+278 
-291 AEEKARK
+291 
-298 REEAEARRKA
+298 
-308 EEEAREREE
+308 
-317 VEARRKAE
+317 
-325 EEARKRVE
+325 
-333 AQRKEEEKKLEEV
+333 RKEEEKKLEEV
-346 RKRRLEEEKKIKDA
+346 RKRRLEEEKKIKEA
-360 QKRQKIV
+360 QKRQKIAV
-367 VAKSE
+367 VKRE
-372 PESDEINLNNERNQ
+372 PDSDEINLNNERNL

-531 TKNPLIN
+531 TKNPIIN

-600 TPNSSATSVATISA
+600 VPNSSATSVATISA

>member
-23 RLLAEEEEQYED
+23 RLLAEEEEQYGDTHEHQ
-35 VNKDPI
+35 V
-41 SEQIQQEHLEQPRNQ
+41 SEKFQQEHSDQPLKQSEN
-56 REESVNVNL
+56 REESVVLNT
-65 PKNESSNS
+65 PKNEASNS

-84 NQAGTSENDLKIKEA
+84 KQSSTSESDFN
-99 EEEEAIECEEVEARR
+99 IELPE
-114 KAEEEARKR
+114 AEEEARER
-123 AEAEARRKAE
+123 EEAEARRKAE
-133 EEARNQAEAEARRKA
+133 EEARERKETEARRKA
-148 EEEVR
+148 EGET
-153 NQAEAEA
+153 
-160 RRKAEEEARNQAEA
+160 
-174 EARKKAEEEARKRAE
+174 
-189 AEARRKA
+189 
-196 EEEARKRAEA
+196 
-206 EARRKA
+206 
-212 EEEAR
+212 R

-229 EEARKREEAEA
+229 EET
-240 RRKAEE
+240 
-246 EARKRAEAEA
+246 
-256 RRKAEEEARKQEEV
+256 
-270 EAHRKAEE
+270 
-278 EARNQAEAEARRK
+278 
-291 AEEKARK
+291 RK

-308 EEEAREREE
+308 EEEARERKEE
-317 VEARRKAE
+317 EARRKAEEEIRERKEAAARRKAE
-325 EEARKRVE
+325 EEAREQAKAR
-333 AQRKEEEKKLEEV
+333 RKEEEKKLEEV
-346 RKRRLEEEKKIKDA
+346 RKRRLEEEKKIEEA

-367 VAKSE
+367 VAKRE
-372 PESDEINLNNERNQ
+372 PESDEINLNKERNLA
-386 PNETKFEQEEKVAID
+386 NVTKFEQDEKVVID

-614 G
+614 DW

>member
-35 VNKDPI
+35 VYKDPI
-41 SEQIQQEHLEQPRNQ
+41 NEQIQQEHSEQPRNQ

-65 PKNESSNS
+65 PKNEPSNS
-73 NPALDWITTIQ
+73 NPALAWITTIQ
-84 NQAGTSENDLKIKEA
+84 KQAGTSENDLKI
-99 EEEEAIECEEVEARR
+99 EEAREREEEARR
-114 KAEEEARKR
+114 KAEEEERK
-123 AEAEARRKAE
+123 
-133 EEARNQAEAEARRKA
+133 QAG
-148 EEEVR
+148 
-153 NQAEAEA
+153 
-160 RRKAEEEARNQAEA
+160 
-174 EARKKAEEEARKRAE
+174 
-189 AEARRKA
+189 
-196 EEEARKRAEA
+196 A

-217 KREEA
+217 KREEV
-222 EARRKAE
+222 EARRKAEEEERKREEVEARKKAE
-229 EEARKREEAEA
+229 EEARKREEVEA
-240 RRKAEE
+240 RKKAEEEAETRRRAEE
-246 EARKRAEAEA
+246 EARKEAEA
-256 RRKAEEEARKQEEV
+256 R
-270 EAHRKAEE
+270 
-278 EARNQAEAEARRK
+278 
-291 AEEKARK
+291 
-298 REEAEARRKA
+298 
-308 EEEAREREE
+308 
-317 VEARRKAE
+317 
-325 EEARKRVE
+325 
-333 AQRKEEEKKLEEV
+333 RKEEEKKLEEV
-346 RKRRLEEEKKIKDA
+346 RKRRLEEEKKIKEA
-360 QKRQKIV
+360 QKRQKIAV
-367 VAKSE
+367 VKRE
-372 PESDEINLNNERNQ
+372 PDSDEINLNNERNL
-386 PNETKFEQEEKVAID
+386 PNEPKFEQEEKVAID
-401 KKGILNNMKKYKY
+401 KKGILNNMKKLKY
-414 AIIGVA
+414 AIIGIA

-550 VIKLRDQ
+550 VINLRDQ

>member
-35 VNKDPI
+35 IYKDPI
-41 SEQIQQEHLEQPRNQ
+41 SEQIQKEHLEQPQNQ

-84 NQAGTSENDLKIKEA
+84 KQAGTSENDLKI
-99 EEEEAIECEEVEARR
+99 EETEEGARER
-114 KAEEEARKR
+114 E
-123 AEAEARRKAE
+123 EAEARRKAE
-133 EEARNQAEAEARRKA
+133 EE
-148 EEEVR
+148 
-153 NQAEAEA
+153 
-160 RRKAEEEARNQAEA
+160 
-174 EARKKAEEEARKRAE
+174 EARKQ
-189 AEARRKA
+189 
-196 EEEARKRAEA
+196 AEA

-229 EEARKREEAEA
+229 EEARKQAEVEARRKAEEEEEAREREEVEARRKAEEEARKREEVEA

-256 RRKAEEEARKQEEV
+256 RRKAEEEARKQ
-270 EAHRKAEE
+270 A
-278 EARNQAEAEARRK
+278 
-291 AEEKARK
+291 
-298 REEAEARRKA
+298 
-308 EEEAREREE
+308 
-317 VEARRKAE
+317 
-325 EEARKRVE
+325 E

-428 GFAFSNMKNSQA
+428 GFAVSNMKNSQA
-440 ASANNVN
+440 ASANNVK

>member
-23 RLLAEEEEQYED
+23 RLLAEEEEQYGDTHENQ
-35 VNKDPI
+35 V
-41 SEQIQQEHLEQPRNQ
+41 SEKFQLEHSDQPLKQSENRD
-56 REESVNVNL
+56 ESVVLNA
-65 PKNESSNS
+65 PKNEASNS

-84 NQAGTSENDLKIKEA
+84 KQSSTSESDFNIDQPEA
-99 EEEEAIECEEVEARR
+99 EEDAKE
-114 KAEEEARKR
+114 
-123 AEAEARRKAE
+123 
-133 EEARNQAEAEARRKA
+133 
-148 EEEVR
+148 
-153 NQAEAEA
+153 
-160 RRKAEEEARNQAEA
+160 
-174 EARKKAEEEARKRAE
+174 
-189 AEARRKA
+189 
-196 EEEARKRAEA
+196 
-206 EARRKA
+206 
-212 EEEAR
+212 
-217 KREEA
+217 
-222 EARRKAE
+222 
-229 EEARKREEAEA
+229 
-240 RRKAEE
+240 
-246 EARKRAEAEA
+246 
-256 RRKAEEEARKQEEV
+256 
-270 EAHRKAEE
+270 
-278 EARNQAEAEARRK
+278 
-291 AEEKARK
+291 

-308 EEEAREREE
+308 EEEARERKEAEARRKAEE
-317 VEARRKAE
+317 ARERKEEEARRKAEEETRKRKEEEARRKAE
-325 EEARKRVE
+325 EEARERKEEE
-333 AQRKEEEKKLEEV
+333 ARRKAEEEAREQAKARRKEEEKKLEEV
-346 RKRRLEEEKKIKDA
+346 RKRRLEEEKKIEEA

-367 VAKSE
+367 VAKRE
-372 PESDEINLNNERNQ
+372 PESDEINLNKERNLA
-386 PNETKFEQEEKVAID
+386 NVTKFEQDEKVVID

-600 TPNSSATSVATISA
+600 APNSSATSVATISA

>member
-35 VNKDPI
+35 VYKDPI
-41 SEQIQQEHLEQPRNQ
+41 NEQIQQEHSEQPRNQ

-65 PKNESSNS
+65 PKNEPSNS
-73 NPALDWITTIQ
+73 NPALAWITTIQ
-84 NQAGTSENDLKIKEA
+84 KQAGTSENDLKIE
-99 EEEEAIECEEVEARR
+99 EARR
-114 KAEEEARKR
+114 KAEEEAR
-123 AEAEARRKAE
+123 
-133 EEARNQAEAEARRKA
+133 
-148 EEEVR
+148 
-153 NQAEAEA
+153 
-160 RRKAEEEARNQAEA
+160 
-174 EARKKAEEEARKRAE
+174 
-189 AEARRKA
+189 
-196 EEEARKRAEA
+196 
-206 EARRKA
+206 
-212 EEEAR
+212 
-217 KREEA
+217 
-222 EARRKAE
+222 
-229 EEARKREEAEA
+229 
-240 RRKAEE
+240 
-246 EARKRAEAEA
+246 
-256 RRKAEEEARKQEEV
+256 
-270 EAHRKAEE
+270 
-278 EARNQAEAEARRK
+278 
-291 AEEKARK
+291 
-298 REEAEARRKA
+298 
-308 EEEAREREE
+308 
-317 VEARRKAE
+317 
-325 EEARKRVE
+325 
-333 AQRKEEEKKLEEV
+333 RKEEEKKLEEV
-346 RKRRLEEEKKIKDA
+346 RKRRLEEEKKIKEA
-360 QKRQKIV
+360 QKRQKIAV
-367 VAKSE
+367 VKRE
-372 PESDEINLNNERNQ
+372 PDSDEINLNNERNL
-386 PNETKFEQEEKVAID
+386 PNEPKFEQEEKVAID
-401 KKGILNNMKKYKY
+401 KKGILNNMKKLKY
-414 AIIGVA
+414 AIIGIA

-550 VIKLRDQ
+550 VINLRDQ